1 MSKND
6 MTELMKACKQNDYD
20 HVVYQVE
27 VLKGDVNKQR
37 KDGETALASAIHNK
51 NLKIVKYLCENGANI
66 NLKDNVN
73 NTALLHAIYVD
84 SEIALYLIEKG
95 ADLTIKNKLNETP
108 MHFAAMSG
116 DLFICKILIDRGLD
130 INVTNKNNHTPIMLA
145 AGNKHIKLVRLLLEN
160 KADINGEDINNDNL
174 IHLCILNDMYDI
186 LLLLI
191 GNRKNRVINNRNN
204 NGESALF
211 FAMKQNKIEYI
222 KLLLKYGAS
231 LDTFDNQG
239 KYPLLYAVE
248 KNNFELCELLLKN
261 GANPNLYFTW
271 MGYIS
276 PLFSAMNNNNN
287 EIKELLLKYGANDLP
302 FCYIQNNNFYD
313 FQDIIYKNNLNINTQ
328 NSNGETLLY
337 FATDRNKINFV
348 TFLLENGA
356 DPNICNKKEQNQS
369 CLYKAVLNRNY
380 EIFNLLI
387 NYNAD
392 YNHKLSTKESI
403 YGKANRYCWS
413 SKICDDLKELN
424 AIESNEW
431 DY

>member
-1 MSKND
+1 MAKND
-6 MTELMKACKQNDYD
+6 MTELMKACKQDDYD

-27 VLKGDVNKQR
+27 VLKADINKQR
-37 KDGETALASAIHNK
+37 KDGETALYSAIHNK
-51 NLKIVKYLCENGANI
+51 NLKIVTYLCEHGADI
-66 NLKDNVN
+66 NLKDNVG
-73 NTALLHAIYVD
+73 NTALLHAIFVD
-84 SEIALYLIEKG
+84 SEIALYLIKKG
-95 ADLTIKNKLNETP
+95 VDITIKNKLNETP

-116 DLFICKILIDRGLD
+116 DLFITKILIERGLD
-130 INVTNKNNHTPIMLA
+130 LNVTNKNNHTPIMLA
-145 AGNKHIKLVRLLLEN
+145 AGNKHIKLVKLLLEN
-160 KADINGEDINNDNL
+160 KADINTEDINNDNL
-174 IHLCILNDMYDI
+174 MHLCILNDMYDI

-204 NGESALF
+204 NGESPLL
-211 FAMKQNKIEYI
+211 FAMKQNKIQYV
-222 KLLLKYGAS
+222 KLLLKYGVKT
-231 LDTFDNQG
+231 DTFDNQG
-239 KYPLLYAVE
+239 NYPLLYAVE
-248 KNNFELCELLLKN
+248 NNNVELCELLLKH

-271 MGYIS
+271 MGYKS
-276 PLFSAMNNNNN
+276 PLFSAINNHYN
-287 EIKELLLKYGANDLP
+287 EIKELLITYHANDLP

-313 FQDIIYKNNLNINTQ
+313 FQDLIYKNKIDVNTK
-328 NSNGETLLY
+328 NSNGETLVY
-337 FATDRNKINFV
+337 FATSRNNLKFV

-356 DPNICNKKEQNQS
+356 DPNICNEKEQNQS
-369 CLYKAVLNRNY
+369 CLYQAVLNNNY
-380 EIFNLLI
+380 DIFNLLM

>member
-1 MSKND
+1 MMKND
-6 MTELMKACKQNDYD
+6 ITELMKACKQDDYD

-27 VLKGDVNKQR
+27 VLKADINKQR
-37 KDGETALASAIHNK
+37 KDGETALYSAIHNK

-73 NTALLHAIYVD
+73 NTALLHSIYL
-84 SEIALYLIEKG
+84 SPEIALYLIQQG
-95 ADLTIKNKLNETP
+95 ADLTIMNKFNETP
-108 MHFAAMSG
+108 LHFAAMAG
-116 DLFICKILIDRGLD
+116 DLFISKILIEQGLD
-130 INVTNKNNHTPIMLA
+130 LNIPNSRNHTPIMLA
-145 AGNKHIKLVRLLLEN
+145 AGNKHIKLVKLLLES
-160 KADINGEDINNDNL
+160 KADINLEDIHSDNL
-174 IHLCILNDMYDI
+174 IHICIFNDMYDI

-191 GNRKNRVINNRNN
+191 CSTKNIVINNRNN
-204 NGESALF
+204 NGDSPLF
-211 FAMKQNKIEYI
+211 FAIKKNKIKYI
-222 KLLLKYGAS
+222 ELLLKYGAN

-248 KNNFELCELLLKN
+248 NNNVELCKLLLN
-261 GANPNLYFTW
+261 NNANPNLYFTW
-271 MGYIS
+271 MGYVS

-287 EIKELLLKYGANDLP
+287 EIKELLIKYGADDLL
-302 FCYIQNNNFYD
+302 FCYIQNNNFND
-313 FQDIIYKNNLNINTQ
+313 FQDIIYKNNINTK

-337 FATDRNKINFV
+337 FATSRNKLDFV

-369 CLYKAVLNRNY
+369 CLYQAVLNNNY
-380 EIFNLLI
+380 EIFNLLM

-392 YNHKLSTKESI
+392 YNHKLTTKESI
-403 YGKANRYCWS
+403 YGKANRYCWNS
-413 SKICDDLKELN
+413 QIREDLKELN